1 MDRKERQWL
10 VSVLMTIVM
19 TMSVFSVPASA
30 FAADG
35 EPFGGSIDTYINSDG
50 QQVTVETTDDGFVY
64 QKVNSDGQDV
74 IKIYGYV
81 GGGTSIT
88 VPEQIDNTNVVSFA
102 IDPRWPV
109 GDEDYDQIV
118 SLILPKTIRYAHS
131 AYIEEFRGLKSV
143 KIAAENTTYKSDKQD
158 VLYKFNEDG
167 CHVAAYPRAR
177 TSKTFVMPD
186 DMNRF
191 YEFFEGCQLETIT
204 ISAEMPYVCADDFYN
219 LRKLKN
225 VYVNEDNASYYTSGG
240 VLFTDDPDCI
250 DSIEDDDEDEEPVDE
265 DEGDEGGTGD
275 DDEEDDEEEEDDGE
289 LVALCYYPAGKTE
302 TEYDEIPANVTN
314 IEDGAFAYN
323 QYLQKIT
330 IPASVEVIAEDAL
343 IYLEDYMDGE
353 DLLADPVLKTLV
365 FKSTDVSDIY
375 TDFKGVKTLYSVL
388 KDKLNI
394 RYSSA
399 WKGYTE
405 FLAWLKEEDDA
416 DIEQEENSW
425 DEAPKMLES
434 YPLGANII
442 FLGKPHYGSAYAIF
456 SSSEDGTYIK
466 QEPSSVGTWY
476 AKLVVDE
483 TKEYTELESEP
494 MSFTIYEQQDD
505 QQQNRWAYIP
515 AKRTEVNYG
524 EDFDVS
530 VPALFGETRVLYG
543 TPNSN
548 PEATDDP
555 EQWTEEKPEE
565 PGEYAY
571 ALIVDETEKYA
582 GLKFVSSYE
591 TNIHINRAPFE
602 LRVICDDVAER
613 SEPSP
618 RVEFFR
624 GTETDK
630 IDLSKIGF
638 IYGTYET
645 VEGAGS
651 DDPEIGNEPNDEEFV
666 PMTGVPVDPGEY
678 VVRAV
683 CKGNYYNEYYE
694 IFGETTF
701 SIKSALEIVED
712 MIDAIAAPKDISVY
726 SKEEVQKAIDAYEEL
741 PESVQALISRDK
753 VQDLYDAKVRIES
766 LEAKAE
772 YDEKKRV
779 YDQALAE
786 YNTAKAAAD
795 SSKAAAEAA
804 AKTPGA
810 AAVTAAEKAEDDANA
825 LKEAAEKLQAATDE
839 LTPAAENY
847 ADKAQ
852 DDPVMTRRDKTDA
865 NKAAANA
872 ETAADSAGT
881 AVTDAGQAVIDAG
894 TAKYN
899 AETLAEA
906 AKEDYTKKVASA
918 KKLKVSGLKVKAL
931 RKKKAAVTWKVNKK
945 GTGYDLRY
953 SRKKNMKKAKKITIK
968 KAKIK
973 KATLKKLKARKY
985 YYVRIRTITKLV
997 DPETGKTVT
1006 VYGKWTKVKRFKAKK

>member
-50 QQVTVETTDDGFVY
+50 QQVAVETTDDGFVY
-64 QKVNSDGQDV
+64 QKVNSDGEEV
-74 IKIYGYV
+74 VKVYGYL

-109 GDEDYDQIV
+109 VDEDYDQIV

-131 AYIEEFRGLKSV
+131 AYIEEFRGLKRV
-143 KIAAENTTYKSDKQD
+143 NIAAGSTTYKSDDQG
-158 VLYKFNEDG
+158 VLYKIQGYG
-167 CHVAAYPRAR
+167 CHIAAYPRAR
-177 TSKTFVMPD
+177 EATTYVMPD
-186 DMNRF
+186 DVDRF
-191 YEFFEGCQLETIT
+191 YEFFEGCQLESIT
-204 ISAEMPYVCADDFYN
+204 ISEEMPYVCADDFYN

-225 VYVNEDNASYYTSGG
+225 VYVSAENGTYYSKNG
-240 VLFTDDPDCI
+240 VLFSDDPDCAE
-250 DSIEDDDEDEEPVDE
+250 EDDEDDEEPVDE
-265 DEGDEGGTGD
+265 DGDPIDDDG
-275 DDEEDDEEEEDDGE
+275 DDEEDDGEDDEEE
-289 LVALCYYPAGKTE
+289 LVALCYYPAAKTAPD
-302 TEYDEIPANVTN
+302 YVLPVDVTH

-330 IPASVEVIAEDAL
+330 IPASIEVIAEDAL

-394 RYSSA
+394 KYSSA

-425 DEAPKMLES
+425 DEEPSLFS
-434 YPLGANII
+434 QYYPLGANI
-442 FLGKPHYGSAYAIF
+442 LVTGKPHYGSAYAVF
-456 SSSEDGTYIK
+456 CSSEDGTYTK
-466 QEPSSVGTWY
+466 QEPATQGTWY
-476 AKLVVDE
+476 AKLIVDE

-494 MSFTIYEQQDD
+494 MQFVIIEPQAGQAHND
-505 QQQNRWAYIP
+505 WAYDVTW
-515 AKRTEVNYG
+515 RTEVKYG

-530 VPALFGETRVLYG
+530 VPALYGETRVLYG
-543 TPNSN
+543 VNANAN
-548 PEATDDP
+548 PQMLDDP
-555 EQWTEEKPEE
+555 DQWKTEKPEE
-565 PGEYAY
+565 PGEYPY

-602 LRVICDDVAER
+602 LRVICDDVAEG

-618 RVEFFR
+618 RVEFFK
-624 GTETDK
+624 GTQTDK

-651 DDPEIGNEPNDEEFV
+651 DDPEIGNEPNDEEFI

-683 CKGNYYNEYYE
+683 CKDNYYNEYYE

-712 MIDAIAAPKDISVY
+712 MMDAIAAPKDISVY

-741 PESVQALISRDK
+741 PESVQALISSDK

-810 AAVTAAEKAEDDANA
+810 AAVTAAEKAEADAIA

-839 LTPAAENY
+839 LKPAAENY

-872 ETAADSAGT
+872 ETAATSAGT

-894 TAKYN
+894 TAKDN
-899 AETLAEA
+899 AETLAIA
-906 AKEDYTKKVASA
+906 AKEEYPKKVAAA

-945 GTGYDLRY
+945 GTGYELRY

-968 KAKIK
+968 KAKTK

-997 DPETGKTVT
+997 NPETGKTVP